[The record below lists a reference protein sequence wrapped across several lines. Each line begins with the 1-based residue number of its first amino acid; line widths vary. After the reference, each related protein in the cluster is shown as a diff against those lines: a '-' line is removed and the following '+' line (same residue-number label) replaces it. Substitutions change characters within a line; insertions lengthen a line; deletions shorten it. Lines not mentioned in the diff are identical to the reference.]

1 MEACHVWEFEFKPSD
16 VTPINV
22 QLLETGAHGLDTVNV
37 QPHHADNEDSND
49 EPETA
54 TTHLQCSVDEHVQ
67 EKLTKTESADTAQQ
81 AKTETVECWDNV
93 WTPTSWHVRSGPN
106 KVTAPVPCTLDSCPE
121 GVALLAELS
130 SRTAEEAPEPPEPA
144 APVALAEH
152 LEPQAPPEPQALA
165 EPPEPLA
172 LVEPLEPLEPLEPQE
187 LQEPLELLEPPE
199 PPEPPEDPLEPP
211 EDLFHPSQ
219 LQHVSISTQS
229 VATCGK
235 TTICVRCH
243 SSLLS

>member
-121 GVALLAELS
+121 DVALLAELS
-130 SRTAEEAPEPPEPA
+130 SRTAEEALEPPEP
-144 APVALAEH
+144 P
-152 LEPQAPPEPQALA
+152 ALA

-172 LVEPLEPLEPLEPQE
+172 LAEPPEPPEPLEPQE
-187 LQEPLELLEPPE
+187 LQEQLELLE